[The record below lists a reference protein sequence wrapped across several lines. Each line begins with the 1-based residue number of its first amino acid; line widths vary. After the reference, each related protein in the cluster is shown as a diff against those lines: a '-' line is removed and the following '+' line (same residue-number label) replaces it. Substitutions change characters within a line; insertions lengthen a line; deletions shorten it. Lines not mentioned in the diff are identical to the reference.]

1 MTNVK
6 ASPEE
11 SLKDIFQLDLSEC
24 DVAVCLASFEK
35 DSIEP
40 RLEKLQLLED
50 VSDVFRS
57 LVLFKLEQYKM
68 DQESRVLEY
77 DFDTKPA
84 PNEIEYLHLNEAP
97 YDIIKQQIDDL
108 SKPLIGI
115 QAYEEDRTFLKGVRF
130 YVIVVKP
137 PAKMS
142 EEPICFYRSYT
153 QKNRLRRGTFAV
165 IWSGQ
170 GYNKVEAEKVFLF
183 DNEIDCM
190 SRGDT
195 MYTFDKDK
203 FHQMFHFF
211 EELEKTVEESL
222 SKIRHLPIAHF
233 AQFEQDCRKNPLK
246 AAKLRSIANKPYL
259 KRLTIDRLR
268 QFIRKRNL
276 NVKIEIDRDTGREM
290 LVYDIKSS
298 WRLLK
303 LLDDDYLLSEL
314 TAYSYEVDGK
324 REL

>member
-1 MTNVK
+1 MTAGK
-6 ASPEE
+6 ANPEE
-11 SLKDIFQLDLSEC
+11 SLQDIFNLDLSMC

-40 RLEKLQLLED
+40 ELEKLQLLED
-50 VSDVFRS
+50 VGDVFRS
-57 LVLFKLEQYKM
+57 IALFNLEHYKM
-68 DQESRVLEY
+68 DSDCRLLKY

-84 PNEIEYLHLNEAP
+84 PNEIEYLHLNQAP
-97 YDIIKQQIDDL
+97 YDIIKQQIDEL

-115 QAYEEDRTFLKGVRF
+115 QAYEEDKTFLKGARF
-130 YVIVVKP
+130 YVIVVQP

-142 EEPICFYRSYT
+142 EEPICFFRSYT
-153 QKNRLRRGTFAV
+153 QKNRLRRGIFAV
-165 IWSGQ
+165 VWSGQ
-170 GYNKVEAEKVFLF
+170 GYDKVEAERVFLF
-183 DNEIDCM
+183 DNGIDCM

-195 MYTFDKDK
+195 MYIFNKEN
-203 FHQMFHFF
+203 FHHMFHFF

-222 SKIRHLPIAHF
+222 NKIRHIPIAHF

-246 AAKLRSIANKPYL
+246 AAKLRSIAGKPYL
-259 KRLTIDRLR
+259 KKLTIDRLR
-268 QFIRKRNL
+268 QFIKKHNL
-276 NVKIEIDRDTGREM
+276 NVKIEIDRHSGQEM
-290 LVYDIKSS
+290 LIYDTRSS

-324 REL
+324 REF